1 MFTFLKA
8 NMASLIASFFDYV
21 ITIVAVQIF
30 SMNVVIASLVG
41 NVLGGIINFMLGR
54 HWVFSA
60 KQANGFRQAEKYFL
74 VWMGNLLLNTC
85 GMYLFTKF
93 GLYYLVTKI
102 GTSLAVAIGYNYP
115 LQKRYVFKN
124 RLKYEVG

>member
-21 ITIVAVQIF
+21 ITIVAVQVF
-30 SMNVVIASLVG
+30 SMNVVIASLAG

-60 KQANGFRQAEKYFL
+60 REANGFRQAKKYFL

-93 GLYYLVTKI
+93 GLYYLVTKVV
-102 GTSLAVAIGYNYP
+102 TSLAVALGYNYP

-124 RLKYEVG
+124 RLKYEVV